1 MISFIVVHT
10 STWTIHLGTSL
21 DIIIPIVCVCFF
33 ICKFVIYYYI
43 YLISVTLS
51 LYVFAVKFTV
61 IIIGF
66 SYCGALALFVSL

>member
-21 DIIIPIVCVCFF
+21 DIIIPVRVCVSL
-33 ICKFVIYYYI
+33 FVSLLYI
-43 YLISVTLS
+43 ISLISVTLS
-51 LYVFAVKFTV
+51 LYVFAVKCTV